1 MEKDVGLS
9 FDATIKASEARSK
22 LKIPI
27 VNKITI
33 GGKIC
38 ETVPEVDG
46 FIKTIFKK
54 IKKKWN

>member
-22 LKIPI
+22 LNIPI
-27 VNKITI
+27 VSKITM
-33 GGKIC
+33 GGKIY
-38 ETVPEVDG
+38 ETVPEVNG

-54 IKKKWN
+54 IKNKWN

>member
-27 VNKITI
+27 VNKTTI
-33 GGKIC
+33 GGKIYSS
-38 ETVPEVDG
+38 VPENKG

-54 IKKKWN
+54 IKNKWN